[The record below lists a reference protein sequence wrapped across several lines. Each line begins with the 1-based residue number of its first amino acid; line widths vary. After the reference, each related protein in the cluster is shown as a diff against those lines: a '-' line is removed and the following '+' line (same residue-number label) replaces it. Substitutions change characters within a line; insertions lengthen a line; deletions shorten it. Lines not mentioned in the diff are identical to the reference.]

1 MISYNTILNEHWIRC
16 VNMFKIDVTTF
27 QSLVLN

>member
-1 MISYNTILNEHWIRC
+1 MISYNIILNEHWIHC